1 MSGIAY
7 VWTQPYPLYLSS
19 LPSSLKRKV
28 KENLKFWVVPRI
40 VIEGK
45 SSDGDTGSG
54 DPPIDFLNMQEFPL
68 TSVFGYRAGSDG
80 VYPQWT
86 QMVQKKKNPQGL

>member
-1 MSGIAY
+1 M
-7 VWTQPYPLYLSS
+7 
-19 LPSSLKRKV
+19 
-28 KENLKFWVVPRI
+28 
-40 VIEGK
+40 IEGK

-86 QMVQKKKNPQGL
+86 QMVQKKKKPTGFITLPYSIQKEKSFAYSSTLSIDWLASSLVSELRFY